1 VWLLGWAKAML
12 GWTVEAVM
20 RTEAHRVVRRW
31 IVERSFAWL
40 NHSRRLF
47 KDDEITAA
55 SSEAFV
61 QMTNIRLMTRRLAV
75 L

>member
-1 VWLLGWAKAML
+1 
-12 GWTVEAVM
+12 M
-20 RTEAHRVVRRW
+20 RTEAHRVFRRW

-40 NHSRRLF
+40 NHSRRLS

-61 QMTNIRLMTRRLAV
+61 QMANIRLMTRRLAV